1 MFGQAAVW
9 NECLVKPP
17 ACAGTPESLKH
28 PPQGNPTVQSHR
40 LEPGVCVSTVAG
52 PPGLPPTPLRC
63 PQSQQ
68 NELGL
73 VVAAR
78 GGSARPELDPQRL
91 SQMVQTLLTVLTV
104 FSSVVRML
112 IPCFRLRAGE
122 ILVGSRTVSRT
133 ARCLQS
139 RPNGWAPQ
147 SIPR

>member
-112 IPCFRLRAGE
+112 ITCFRLRAGE
-122 ILVGSRTVSRT
+122 ILVSEEAHFTLRSGIPFPRLKVSC
-133 ARCLQS
+133 A
-139 RPNGWAPQ
+139 
-147 SIPR
+147 